1 MDASIEDRYGARCSV
16 RSWLMPECRTNMPA
30 VAKAQEQLRDSGDDK
45 EGPLPLHMPKPRS
58 VKRGCPCRSQVSI
71 LGPVGYGPTTLPLR
85 HSDRLELYNHLKEK
99 WNYNCLQHRD
109 RSCYDHNYHHTDEF
123 RWILTIQLLA
133 AGKTSKGCLLF

>member
-58 VKRGCPCRSQVSI
+58 VKRGPEVLKGAVRAGIETAVA
-71 LGPVGYGPTTLPLR
+71 TTTTIITPMN
-85 HSDRLELYNHLKEK
+85 SDG
-99 WNYNCLQHRD
+99 
-109 RSCYDHNYHHTDEF
+109 F
-123 RWILTIQLLA
+123 
-133 AGKTSKGCLLF
+133 